1 MFLSDRVSLLHV
13 SLSFRIVSHRIAWFV
28 RCRFIAVTRPI
39 QYAKH
44 RNWSRV
50 YFTLAL
56 TWVVSIAVS
65 LPIPLGMNYT
75 PRRARTPWLCIL
87 YNPDFII
94 FSSMT
99 SFYVIR

>member
-1 MFLSDRVSLLHV
+1 M
-13 SLSFRIVSHRIAWFV
+13 
-28 RCRFIAVTRPI
+28 TRPI

-44 RNWSRV
+44 RNSRRI
-50 YFTLAL
+50 YITLAL

-87 YNPDFII
+87 YNSDFII

-99 SFYVIR
+99 SFVDDVIRCSSRDR